1 MNDSLFP
8 LNGEPDQMSERM
20 KADPAYD
27 SSLKTFDSHAALGRL
42 HGKLR
47 GRQVGIVLESSLTGH
62 ELDHRR

>member
-1 MNDSLFP
+1 
-8 LNGEPDQMSERM
+8 M

-27 SSLKTFDSHAALGRL
+27 SSLKIFDSHATLGRL

-47 GRQVGIVLESSLTGH
+47 GRQVGIVLDSSLTAH